1 MNMILT
7 DYPALRTL
15 ADVEEIEKTPI
26 EERITRWDFALNL
39 IDGCR
44 INPSRAA
51 LHVTCNGDLD
61 GPLITWTFADLER
74 RCVQVANLLRARG
87 VKADDAVRSVVIR
100 AAGER
105 AFSVTLQG
113 KPVLE
118 NFDVVTAAGGARRGV
133 VKEFKGVVIAKDLKI
148 TFTRAAGAK
157 AGPVL
162 SGVELIAEK
171 PQAAK

>member
-15 ADVEEIEKTPI
+15 ADVEEIEKTPL
-26 EERITRWDFALNL
+26 EQRINRWDFALNL

-74 RCVQVANLLRARG
+74 RSVQVANLLREIG
-87 VKADDAVRSVVIR
+87 R
-100 AAGER
+100 AH
-105 AFSVTLQG
+105 
-113 KPVLE
+113 
-118 NFDVVTAAGGARRGV
+118 
-133 VKEFKGVVIAKDLKI
+133 I
-148 TFTRAAGAK
+148 
-157 AGPVL
+157 
-162 SGVELIAEK
+162 
-171 PQAAK
+171 